1 MIGIGC
7 VLCYLAIKKRYEPLL
22 LIPIGFGAI
31 LVNIPGSGFM
41 NPPVGGVIDP
51 EVPGGILWYIYQAGI
66 LTELLPCLIFIGIGA
81 MCDFGA
87 LLERPWLLIFA
98 AAGQIGIFIALICA
112 LFLFE
117 PLEAC
122 CVGIIGAMDGPT
134 AIYVTSKFARDMLPA
149 VSVCAYTYMA
159 MVPIFQVP
167 ISRALTTKKERLI
180 RMDYKPETYS
190 KMIRILF
197 PIIVTLVTGLIVPEV
212 TPLMGCLMF
221 GNLMRECGVV
231 DRLVKASENELAN
244 LVTLLLGLVIGGT
257 MSAEYFLVP
266 DTLKVFGL
274 GVVAFISALSCGILF
289 GKLACFLTGG
299 KINPL
304 LGACGVS
311 AYPMA
316 ARTAHMIGREEDP
329 DNWLLMHAVAVNTGG
344 QIASV
349 IAGGA
354 VLTFAPGLF

>member
-1 MIGIGC
+1 
-7 VLCYLAIKKRYEPLL
+7 
-22 LIPIGFGAI
+22 
-31 LVNIPGSGFM
+31 
-41 NPPVGGVIDP
+41 
-51 EVPGGILWYIYQAGI
+51 
-66 LTELLPCLIFIGIGA
+66 
-81 MCDFGA
+81 
-87 LLERPWLLIFA
+87 
-98 AAGQIGIFIALICA
+98 
-112 LFLFE
+112 
-117 PLEAC
+117 
-122 CVGIIGAMDGPT
+122 
-134 AIYVTSKFARDMLPA
+134 
-149 VSVCAYTYMA
+149 
-159 MVPIFQVP
+159 
-167 ISRALTTKKERLI
+167 
-180 RMDYKPETYS
+180 
-190 KMIRILF
+190 MIRILF